1 MVSLYGIDD
10 VGVFLILLGEVCA
23 EAYVRAFL
31 LVVYRF
37 AYVVQKSRTLC
48 KVDVE
53 PQLLSHKP
61 CKQGNLYRV
70 PVNVLSVARPVFEPA
85 NQLYKLGVKPEDSHF
100 EHRAFAR
107 LLYLLVEFLF
117 DLFYRLFYA
126 RGMNSSV
133 RNQLFKRKPCNF
145 APYGVEARK
154 NYHFG
159 SIVYDELYS
168 RGVFKGAYVSA
179 LSSDYPCLHIV
190 AGKRNGGYRRFCRM
204 VGGAALNG
212 KRDNLFG
219 LVCGL
224 FLCSL
229 FNIPYL
235 QGHVVTNV
243 VKNLVGKEL
252 LCLVFGELGNLF
264 EFLNH
269 QFVLMV
275 DFILGL
281 FDFLFPVGK
290 FFLLLFKGV
299 GLLCQR
305 VLPFIEIIFPL
316 GKALFLLRKF
326 SLLFFAFAFKVVS
339 EFKFLFLCL

>member
-1 MVSLYGIDD
+1 
-10 VGVFLILLGEVCA
+10 
-23 EAYVRAFL
+23 
-31 LVVYRF
+31 
-37 AYVVQKSRTLC
+37 
-48 KVDVE
+48 
-53 PQLLSHKP
+53 
-61 CKQGNLYRV
+61 
-70 PVNVLSVARPVFEPA
+70 
-85 NQLYKLGVKPEDSHF
+85 
-100 EHRAFAR
+100 
-107 LLYLLVEFLF
+107 
-117 DLFYRLFYA
+117 
-126 RGMNSSV
+126 
-133 RNQLFKRKPCNF
+133 
-145 APYGVEARK
+145 
-154 NYHFG
+154 
-159 SIVYDELYS
+159 
-168 RGVFKGAYVSA
+168 
-179 LSSDYPCLHIV
+179 
-190 AGKRNGGYRRFCRM
+190 M

-212 KRDNLFG
+212 KRDNLFC

-235 QGHVVTNV
+235 QSHVVTNV

-316 GKALFLLRKF
+316 VMTLFLLFKF